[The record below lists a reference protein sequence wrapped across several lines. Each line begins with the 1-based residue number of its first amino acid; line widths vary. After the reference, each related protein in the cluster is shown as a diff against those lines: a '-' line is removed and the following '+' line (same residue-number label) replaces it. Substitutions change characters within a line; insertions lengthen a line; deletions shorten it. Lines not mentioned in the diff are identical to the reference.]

1 MDHYYGKTTCN
12 SCVFFVFVFKNRK
25 KSMGMELEGSL
36 EKYKFDKH
44 YLKNFWLNYKD
55 KRARYAT
62 LNTSEYMPCS

>member
-1 MDHYYGKTTCN
+1 MC
-12 SCVFFVFVFKNRK
+12 FFLFLFSRIEK
-25 KSMGMELEGSL
+25 KLKHRLDTQSMGMELEGSL